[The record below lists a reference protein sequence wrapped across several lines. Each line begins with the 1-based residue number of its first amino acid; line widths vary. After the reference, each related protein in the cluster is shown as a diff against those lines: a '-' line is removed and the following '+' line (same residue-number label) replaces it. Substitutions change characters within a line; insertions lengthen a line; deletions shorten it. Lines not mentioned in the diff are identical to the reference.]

1 MVGKE
6 IFFIIHSFGDEL
18 LQQLHMELLRLC
30 CVFHHLTYCF
40 YCLISF
46 HKFQLLRF
54 LCPFLMMDFF
64 SPLSYLIHRKYISE
78 HKERWWWR
86 KLFLCKK
93 DFSDYNIFFSFLTK
107 RNGYEKMLQFAKE
120 TVLPKEIIS
129 ERPELILF
137 VLLGLWFYNIPKMLT
152 DFAISL

>member
-93 DFSDYNIFFSFLTK
+93 DFSDYNIFFLFW
-107 RNGYEKMLQFAKE
+107 
-120 TVLPKEIIS
+120 PKEMATKKCCNLLKKQSYLRKLFLKGLSWFCLYCLVCDSIIS
-129 ERPELILF
+129 QKCWLILQ
-137 VLLGLWFYNIPKMLT
+137 
-152 DFAISL
+152 